1 MEKSGTFLLVVG
13 FFITAFGVGGV
24 EQSVTDLVMIQCFA
38 VAMVG
43 CMVMGCGISMLKQSE
58 MPYYKNKRGL

>member
-1 MEKSGTFLLVVG
+1 MEKSGTFLFIVG
-13 FFITAFGVGGV
+13 LLITIFGVGGV

-43 CMVMGCGISMLKQSE
+43 CMIMGCGVSMINLSRE
-58 MPYYKNKRGL
+58 DYYKNQKY